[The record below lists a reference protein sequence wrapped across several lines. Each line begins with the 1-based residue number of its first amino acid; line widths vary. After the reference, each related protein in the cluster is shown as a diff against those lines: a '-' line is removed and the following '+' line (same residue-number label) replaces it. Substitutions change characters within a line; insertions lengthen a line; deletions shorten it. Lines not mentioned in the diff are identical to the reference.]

1 MTHGISIPVSRA
13 AVAARDRVATGAG
26 RIPWYVWCCVAATVS
41 AMIGGIWDIS
51 WHKTIGRDT
60 FWTPAHMLIY
70 LCGVMTG
77 AGCGWLILS
86 TTFRSAAPLRAASV
100 SLWRF
105 RAPLGAF
112 ICAWGGIAM
121 LVSAPFDD
129 WWHGAYGLDVKVLSP
144 PHVVLILGILA
155 IRFGTLI
162 LVLGAMNRASGPLRD
177 RLEWLLLF
185 VGAILAGGALS
196 AFLEQTTRNMMHSAL
211 FYRIIGAVVP
221 LFLVAAARASGRKF
235 AATMMAGA
243 TSLLLMLNVWIL
255 PLFPAEPKLGP
266 VYYKVTHMIP
276 GQDFPLL
283 IVAGTLA
290 IDLVWLRARS
300 WIDWRLAAAGGL
312 AFLGAFCAAQ
322 WPFAVFLNS
331 HASGNWFFGTHY
343 MPYFVPPNSD
353 YARGA
358 FSVIEKTR
366 AQFWWGMAAAFGAA
380 ILSTRAGLAWGSW
393 MRKLRR

>member
-1 MTHGISIPVSRA
+1 
-13 AVAARDRVATGAG
+13 
-26 RIPWYVWCCVAATVS
+26 
-41 AMIGGIWDIS
+41 
-51 WHKTIGRDT
+51 
-60 FWTPAHMLIY
+60 
-70 LCGVMTG
+70 
-77 AGCGWLILS
+77 
-86 TTFRSAAPLRAASV
+86 
-100 SLWRF
+100 
-105 RAPLGAF
+105 
-112 ICAWGGIAM
+112 M

-144 PHVVLILGILA
+144 PHVILILGILA

-221 LFLVAAARASGRKF
+221 VFLVAAARASGRKF
-235 AATMMAGA
+235 AATMMACA

-300 WIDWRLAAAGGL
+300 WSDWRLAAAGGL
-312 AFLGAFCAAQ
+312 ALLGAFWAAQ